1 MVYVLIYFFLINLRP
16 LVGASGTGVLLKFLP
31 NAILLYGAL
40 RYFVIGKGKLFFPKV
55 FRESHFH
62 SWMLFLTVFVISLL
76 RTAYPSAT
84 AIGTFNDF
92 VSIFL
97 INLLVFGYVGSQV
110 RKTGDFEKVLNATA
124 IWIIAIPAAV
134 ILWYVII
141 YAIGYNHPSAML
153 QRGGELAVVLKL
165 VGIKFIKKAV
175 PYTWGMHPNTI
186 GIFAG
191 ATFTMGAVLFYLT
204 KQKGKTRTLVI
215 GIILVCLA
223 FMLVADSRGTFLMVF
238 FGGMFSVMAYHFKMT
253 GFLRAFVLTVPLL
266 PFAFVSLMGVVG
278 SSDAAAEMS
287 RTGNADNV
295 ATMSAR
301 TLIWDECMKEVT
313 KPKPIHLVGWG
324 EHGESPSGVAARYAP
339 IFGSGYPEGYT
350 LIVTHNLFFQC
361 FFDIGYLGIII
372 FLGSLLLAM
381 NNGLFLYKRGYKV
394 GLVFVSLILY
404 YVLSGILESNFG
416 NHNRS
421 YNEVMMITVMAVI
434 ALKNEYIRLQHIY
447 EREQE
452 EFFL

>member
-1 MVYVLIYFFLINLRP
+1 
-16 LVGASGTGVLLKFLP
+16 
-31 NAILLYGAL
+31 
-40 RYFVIGKGKLFFPKV
+40 
-55 FRESHFH
+55 
-62 SWMLFLTVFVISLL
+62 
-76 RTAYPSAT
+76 
-84 AIGTFNDF
+84 
-92 VSIFL
+92 
-97 INLLVFGYVGSQV
+97 
-110 RKTGDFEKVLNATA
+110 
-124 IWIIAIPAAV
+124 
-134 ILWYVII
+134 
-141 YAIGYNHPSAML
+141 
-153 QRGGELAVVLKL
+153 
-165 VGIKFIKKAV
+165 
-175 PYTWGMHPNTI
+175 MHPNTI

-204 KQKGKTRTLVI
+204 KQKGKTRSLVI

-278 SSDAAAEMS
+278 TSSAAAEMS

-361 FFDIGYLGIII
+361 FL
-372 FLGSLLLAM
+372 
-381 NNGLFLYKRGYKV
+381 
-394 GLVFVSLILY
+394 SLI
-404 YVLSGILESNFG
+404 
-416 NHNRS
+416 
-421 YNEVMMITVMAVI
+421 
-434 ALKNEYIRLQHIY
+434 HI
-447 EREQE
+447 
-452 EFFL
+452 